1 MIRALNKFGLLRYL
15 NFTVKAR
22 VMGSPILIPIQQGHG
37 MHSLPVSEPWGHYLF
52 APLLRAFPGTFVD
65 VGVNL
70 GQTLTRLRSVDRNTP
85 YIGFE
90 PNPFCIQYSRNLVRL
105 NGFTDTPIVP
115 CGLGA
120 TDGIVDLVMNNDNLT
135 DPGASMVQGFRPSL
149 KVYHRLPVPV
159 MRFATAERDMGI
171 GKLGVVK
178 IDVEGSER
186 EVLLSMEHKLA
197 TDRPAIFLEILP
209 SGRAD
214 KADRLARQEDIEAL
228 FKRLDYR
235 LNRILE
241 NGQQVRLDA
250 LNGPIGVH
258 SDQSLSNYLVLPA
271 ERCEELLPQLDKLL
285 DHK

>member
-1 MIRALNKFGLLRYL
+1 
-15 NFTVKAR
+15 
-22 VMGSPILIPIQQGHG
+22 

-70 GQTLTRLRSVDRNTP
+70 GQTLTRLRAVDRSTA

-105 NGFTDTPIVP
+105 NAFADSPIVP

-120 TDGIVDLVMNNDNLT
+120 LDGVVDLVMNNDSLT
-135 DPGASMVQGFRPSL
+135 DPGASMVQGFRPTE

-159 MRFATAERDMGI
+159 IRFATAERDMRI

-209 SGRAD
+209 SGRED
-214 KADRLARQEDIEAL
+214 SVDRIARQEDIEAL
-228 FKRLDYR
+228 FKRLNYR

-241 NGQQVRLDA
+241 NGQEVRLDA

-271 ERCEELLPQLDKLL
+271 ERCEELLPQLAELL
-285 DHK
+285 AHK

>member
-1 MIRALNKFGLLRYL
+1 MIRILNKSGLLRFL
-15 NFTVKAR
+15 NFTVKAK
-22 VMGSPILIPIQQGHG
+22 VMGFPVRIPIQQGHG
-37 MHSLPVSEPWGHYLF
+37 MHSLPVSEPWGHHLF

-70 GQTLTRLRSVDRNTP
+70 GQTLTRLRAVDRTTP

-105 NGFTDTPIVP
+105 NGFADTPIVP

-120 TDGIVDLVMNNDNLT
+120 TDGIMDLVMNNDSLT
-135 DPGASMVQGFRPSL
+135 DPGASMVKGFRPTL

-178 IDVEGSER
+178 VDVEGSER
-186 EVLLSMEHKLA
+186 EVLLSMEHRLA
-197 TDRPAIFLEILP
+197 ADRPAIFLEILP

-214 KADRLARQEDIEAL
+214 KADRLARQEAIEAL
-228 FKRLDYR
+228 FQRLEYR
-235 LNRILE
+235 LIRMLE
-241 NGQQVRLDA
+241 NGLEVRLEP

-258 SDQSLSNYLVLPA
+258 GDQSLSNYLVLPA
-271 ERCEELLPQLDKLL
+271 ERCEKLLPQLEKLL
-285 DHK
+285 AHK